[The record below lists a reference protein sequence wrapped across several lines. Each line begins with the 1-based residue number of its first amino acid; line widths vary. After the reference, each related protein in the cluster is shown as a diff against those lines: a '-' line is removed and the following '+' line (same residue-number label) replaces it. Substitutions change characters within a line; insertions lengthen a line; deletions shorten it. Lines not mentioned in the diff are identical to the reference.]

1 MEADRVRRRLVK
13 YDAGASPP
21 GLSFIELA
29 VGRRRGGKLWF
40 LLALTYSRRW
50 RIRIRSGVARLIAN
64 PPSSRLHN
72 APRNQGA
79 FPLPA
84 FTELIGTTRLSATSA
99 HPKPEAPGPP
109 ERTLPVLRGP
119 LSLPACHLHYPGET
133 LRAPS
138 GPSPERNG
146 LPR

>member
-1 MEADRVRRRLVK
+1 MEVDRVRRRLVK

-29 VGRRRGGKLWF
+29 VDRRRGGKLWF

-84 FTELIGTTRLSATSA
+84 FTELIGVGSG
-99 HPKPEAPGPP
+99 EAAGH
-109 ERTLPVLRGP
+109 R
-119 LSLPACHLHYPGET
+119 
-133 LRAPS
+133 
-138 GPSPERNG
+138 
-146 LPR
+146 